1 MEELRK
7 FWAIAIY
14 LSVMLAAFAWYQRF
28 VLADSGVSYFHYG
41 AALVEALI
49 LAKVILIGQA
59 LGLGRRF
66 EGSRLIVPVMVKSV
80 LFAIFTAVFALV
92 EHLIEGLLHHETWNQ
107 IGAGMVSAGQSV
119 ILARTVMVVVTL
131 VPSSLSGKP
140 IVCWATR
147 SCSTC
152 FFASALP
159 DFRGPCQRRMLT
171 PDRTSPAIVPF
182 ANAIH
187 PLLNLGE
194 GQSSKG
200 RATDDEQSTSF
211 DPSATGSAHPKSCR
225 IPALR

>member
-1 MEELRK
+1 M
-7 FWAIAIY
+7 
-14 LSVMLAAFAWYQRF
+14 
-28 VLADSGVSYFHYG
+28 LADSGVSYFHYG

-131 VPSSLSGKP
+131 V
-140 IVCWATR
+140 A
-147 SCSTC
+147 
-152 FFASALP
+152 FFAFWEANRVLGDQKLFDLFFRKRSA
-159 DFRGPCQRRMLT
+159 
-171 PDRTSPAIVPF
+171 
-182 ANAIH
+182 
-187 PLLNLGE
+187 
-194 GQSSKG
+194 
-200 RATDDEQSTSF
+200 
-211 DPSATGSAHPKSCR
+211 
-225 IPALR
+225 